1 MNTIF
6 KYELISDNKY
16 IIKTNNDHSGK
27 IIGEFIKDVDGFF
40 YFFLNEYNG
49 GSLSSE
55 VLGELSTKL
64 IEINRDWNS
73 QISDYFTTKN

>member
-6 KYELISDNKY
+6 KYELINNNKY
-16 IIKTNNDHSGK
+16 VIKTNSDRSDK

-49 GSLSSE
+49 GSFSSE

-64 IEINRDWNS
+64 IEINHDWNS
-73 QISDYFTTKN
+73 QISEYFTT